1 MLTVASHMLALLLV
15 LALFQHDGA
24 HYPATRRV
32 NHVDTIHGT
41 AIADPYRWLENDR
54 DPEVEAWAVK
64 QAEVAER
71 YLARI
76 PYRAALLDRLDRVN
90 NYE

>member
-1 MLTVASHMLALLLV
+1 MLALLFV

-32 NHVDTIHGT
+32 NHVDTIHSV

-54 DPEVEAWAVK
+54 DREVEAW
-64 QAEVAER
+64 VAKE
-71 YLARI
+71 ADV
-76 PYRAALLDRLDRVN
+76 A
-90 NYE
+90 